1 MNDFDGAA
9 VAFFEGLRFD
19 ENNADL
25 KNGLEKKVEKHHG
38 VHFLNKKQEKLTVN
52 QSNKNDILKLLG
64 SPSTKS
70 TFDNDLWIYIE
81 RKTDNSSL
89 TKFGSERIIV
99 NNVLLLE
106 INSMG
111 LLETKEF
118 LDLTNMQELKFAEQ
132 TTENQYKKNTF
143 VYDFLSSM
151 RQKIND
157 PLGKRKRN

>member
-1 MNDFDGAA
+1 MRKLFI
-9 VAFFEGLRFD
+9 FFILSLFIS
-19 ENNADL
+19 ACTL
-25 KNGLEKKVEKHHG
+25 KKVERHHG
-38 VHFLNKKQEKLTVN
+38 VHFLNKKQEKLTIN

-70 TFDNDLWIYIE
+70 TFDNDLWVYIE

-106 INSMG
+106 INNMG
-111 LLETKEF
+111 LLASKEF
-118 LDLTNMQELKFAEQ
+118 LDLTKMQDLEFAKR
-132 TTENQYKKNTF
+132 TTEGQYKKSTF
-143 VYDFLSSM
+143 LYDFLSSL

-157 PLGKRKRN
+157 PLGKRKR

>member
-1 MNDFDGAA
+1 MKKLFI
-9 VAFFEGLRFD
+9 FFIISLFIS
-19 ENNADL
+19 ACTL
-25 KNGLEKKVEKHHG
+25 KKVEKHHG

-81 RKTDNSSL
+81 RKTDNSSI
-89 TKFGSERIIV
+89 KIFGSERITV

-106 INSMG
+106 INNMG
-111 LLETKEF
+111 LLEKKKF
-118 LDLTNMQELKFAEQ
+118 LDQTNMQELKFSTQ
-132 TTENQYKKNTF
+132 ITEKQYKKNTF
-143 VYDFLSSM
+143 VYEFLSSM

-157 PLGKRKRN
+157 PLGKRTR

>member
-1 MNDFDGAA
+1 MRKLFILLVLSLFISACT
-9 VAFFEGLRFD
+9 L
-19 ENNADL
+19 
-25 KNGLEKKVEKHHG
+25 KKVERHHG
-38 VHFLNKKQEKLTVN
+38 VRFLNKKQEKLTVN
-52 QSNKNDILKLLG
+52 QSNKNDIIELLG

-99 NNVLLLE
+99 NNVLLLD

-111 LLETKEF
+111 LLEKKEF
-118 LDLTNMQELKFAEQ
+118 LDLTNMQDLKFVEQ
-132 TTENQYKKNTF
+132 TTDNQFKKNKF

-157 PLGKRKRN
+157 PLGKRKR

>member
-1 MNDFDGAA
+1 MRKLFILFIISLFISACT
-9 VAFFEGLRFD
+9 L
-19 ENNADL
+19 
-25 KNGLEKKVEKHHG
+25 KKVENHHG
-38 VHFLNKKQEKLTVN
+38 VHFLNKKQEKLNIN

-81 RKTDNSSL
+81 RKTANSSL
-89 TKFGSERIIV
+89 TNFDSERIIV

-106 INSMG
+106 INNMG
-111 LLETKEF
+111 LLQKKEF
-118 LDLTNMQELKFAEQ
+118 LDLTNMQELKLAEQ
-132 TTENQYKKNTF
+132 NTVNQYKKSTF

-157 PLGKRKRN
+157 PLGKRK

>member
-1 MNDFDGAA
+1 MKKLFI
-9 VAFFEGLRFD
+9 FFIISLFIS
-19 ENNADL
+19 ACTL
-25 KNGLEKKVEKHHG
+25 KKVKKHHG

-70 TFDNDLWIYIE
+70 IFDNDLWIYIE

-89 TKFGSERIIV
+89 TKFGNERIIV

-111 LLETKEF
+111 LIETKEF
-118 LDLTNMQELKFAEQ
+118 LDLNSMQELKFSEK
-132 TTENQYKKNTF
+132 TTENQYKKTSF

-157 PLGKRKRN
+157 PLGKRKR

>member
-1 MNDFDGAA
+1 MRKLFIFIIISLFISACT
-9 VAFFEGLRFD
+9 L
-19 ENNADL
+19 
-25 KNGLEKKVEKHHG
+25 KKVEKHHG
-38 VHFLNKKQEKLTVN
+38 VRFLKIKQEKLKIN
-52 QSNKNDILKLLG
+52 SSNKNDILKLLG

-106 INSMG
+106 INNMG
-111 LLETKEF
+111 LLEKKEF
-118 LDLTNMQELKFAEQ
+118 LDLTNMKELKFAQ
-132 TTENQYKKNTF
+132 HTTENQYRKNTF
-143 VYDFLSSM
+143 VYDFLSSL

-157 PLGKRKRN
+157 PLGKRKR

>member
-1 MNDFDGAA
+1 MRKLFI
-9 VAFFEGLRFD
+9 FFILSLFIS
-19 ENNADL
+19 ACTL
-25 KNGLEKKVEKHHG
+25 KKVERHHG

-106 INSMG
+106 INNMG
-111 LLETKEF
+111 LLEKKEF
-118 LDLTNMQELKFAEQ
+118 LDLTNMQKLKFAEQ
-132 TTENQYKKNTF
+132 NTENQYKKSTF

-157 PLGKRKRN
+157 PLGKRKR

>member
-1 MNDFDGAA
+1 MRKLFIFIIISLFISACT
-9 VAFFEGLRFD
+9 L
-19 ENNADL
+19 
-25 KNGLEKKVEKHHG
+25 KKVEKHHG
-38 VHFLNKKQEKLTVN
+38 VNFLNKKQEKLTIN

-106 INSMG
+106 INNMG
-111 LLETKEF
+111 LLEKKEF
-118 LDLTNMQELKFAEQ
+118 LDLTNMQELKFAQQ
-132 TTENQYKKNTF
+132 TTENQYKKSTF

-157 PLGKRKRN
+157 PLGKRKR

>member
-1 MNDFDGAA
+1 MRKLFIFIILSLFISACT
-9 VAFFEGLRFD
+9 L
-19 ENNADL
+19 
-25 KNGLEKKVEKHHG
+25 KKVERHHG
-38 VHFLNKKQEKLTVN
+38 VNFLNKKQEKLTIN

-89 TKFGSERIIV
+89 TKFGNERIIV

-106 INSMG
+106 VNNMG
-111 LLETKEF
+111 LLASKEF
-118 LDLTNMQELKFAEQ
+118 LDLTKMKDLKFAKQ
-132 TTENQYKKNTF
+132 TTESQYKKNTF
-143 VYDFLSSM
+143 LYDFLSSM

-157 PLGKRKRN
+157 PLGKRKR

>member
-1 MNDFDGAA
+1 MKKLFI
-9 VAFFEGLRFD
+9 FFIISLFIS
-19 ENNADL
+19 ACTL
-25 KNGLEKKVEKHHG
+25 KKVQKHHG
-38 VHFLNKKQEKLTVN
+38 VHFLDKKQEKLKVN
-52 QSNKNDILKLLG
+52 RSNKNDIIKLLG

-89 TKFGSERIIV
+89 IKFGNEKIIV

-111 LLETKEF
+111 LLEKKEF
-118 LDLTNMQELKFAEQ
+118 LDLKNMQDLKFSEV
-132 TTENQYKKNTF
+132 TTNNQYKKNTF
-143 VYDFLSSM
+143 LYDFLSSM

-157 PLGKRKRN
+157 PLGKRKK

>member
-1 MNDFDGAA
+1 MRKLFIFIIISLFIEACT
-9 VAFFEGLRFD
+9 L
-19 ENNADL
+19 
-25 KNGLEKKVEKHHG
+25 KKVENHHG

-52 QSNKNDILKLLG
+52 QSNKNDIFKLLG

-81 RKTDNSSL
+81 RKTDNSSIA
-89 TKFGSERIIV
+89 KFGSERIIV

-106 INSMG
+106 INNMG
-111 LLETKEF
+111 LLEKKEF
-118 LDLTNMQELKFAEQ
+118 LNLTNMQELNFAEH
-132 TTENQYKKNTF
+132 TTENQYNKNTF

-157 PLGKRKRN
+157 PTGKRKRD

>member
-1 MNDFDGAA
+1 MKKLF
-9 VAFFEGLRFD
+9 VFFIISLFTS
-19 ENNADL
+19 ACTL
-25 KNGLEKKVEKHHG
+25 KKVVNHHG
-38 VHFLNKKQEKLTVN
+38 VQFLNKKQEKLAVN
-52 QSNKNDILKLLG
+52 RSNKNDILKLLG

-81 RKTDNSSL
+81 RKTNSSSL

-106 INSMG
+106 INNMG
-111 LLETKEF
+111 LLEKKEF
-118 LDLTNMQELKFAEQ
+118 LDLATMQELKFSEQ
-132 TTENQYKKNTF
+132 TTESQYKKNTF

-157 PLGKRKRN
+157 PLGKRKK

>member
-1 MNDFDGAA
+1 MKKLFI
-9 VAFFEGLRFD
+9 FFIISLFIS
-19 ENNADL
+19 ACTL
-25 KNGLEKKVEKHHG
+25 KKVEKHHG
-38 VHFLNKKQEKLTVN
+38 VRFLNKKQEKLTVN

-118 LDLTNMQELKFAEQ
+118 LDLNNMQELRFAEK

-157 PLGKRKRN
+157 PLGKRKR